1 MGISKTKLMLVDV
14 ARQLFAASGKDNV
27 TMNDIANASQKGRRT
42 LYTYFKSKND
52 VYLAVIEREL
62 KLLRDKLQ
70 AVIEKDIPADEK
82 LIDYIFTREYAI
94 KEAVKRNGSLK
105 ADFFRDIY
113 EVETARIKVDLEEI
127 KMIKFILDSGVKED
141 IFNLHD
147 TQLTATLFLYALKG
161 LEQAFIRE
169 RITARIE
176 AKKENI
182 VRVLLH
188 GIKKS

>member
-70 AVIEKDIPADEK
+70 EVVEKDIPADDK

-127 KMIKFILDSGVKED
+127 KMIKSILDSGVKQD
-141 IFNLHD
+141 IFNLQD

-161 LEQAFIRE
+161 LEQAFIRD
-169 RITARIE
+169 RITTRIE

-188 GIKKS
+188 GILKS